1 MKQNF
6 IINFLSGCLAFG
18 FLSNLASCANMIPPG
33 GGPRDSLPPVLVSAI
48 PKDSAVNVK
57 TRNITLSF
65 DEYITLQNP
74 QQSIILSPLPAQSK
88 MPNIDYKLRNLT
100 IKLKD
105 SLEPNT
111 TYSIDFG
118 DAVKDVNEGN
128 IARNLHYVFS
138 TGNSIDYNTYSGKVI
153 LAETGKIDSNLVVI
167 LHKNLADSA
176 PLKLRPRYFTRV
188 DGQGNFRFQNLPP
201 GSYAVYAVAN
211 KFTFTYG
218 DSSQM
223 FAFKNAPVL
232 VSANTAADTL
242 YAFEGYKRPAA
253 KASTAAGPVKA
264 AAGKR
269 EDKRIRFSADLQSGE
284 QDLLNDLH
292 LTFNKKL
299 TRFDST
305 KFVITDT
312 GFRPLSDFHVS
323 LDSTQTIVNIRH
335 KWKQEQRFILT
346 IDKEAVADSLGT
358 QLTKADTLRFSTK
371 PETDYGSIRIRFLNI
386 DLSRN
391 PIVQI
396 MEGEK
401 LVDSEVLTNKEFNRK
416 LFRPGAYQV
425 SLLYD
430 SNRNG
435 KWDTGRFWGTKRQ
448 PEIVELIPKQIAIRA
463 NWDNEVDLNL

>member
-6 IINFLSGCLAFG
+6 LIHFLSVCLAFG
-18 FLSNLASCANMIPPG
+18 FLVNLASCANMIPPG
-33 GGPRDSLPPVLVSAI
+33 GGPRDTLPPVLVSAI

-57 TRNITLSF
+57 LRNITLTF
-65 DEYITLQNP
+65 DEYINLQNP
-74 QQSIILSPLPAQSK
+74 QQSIIISPLPAQSK
-88 MPNIDYKLRNLT
+88 MPNIDFKLRNLT

-118 DAVKDVNEGN
+118 DAVRDVNEGN

-167 LHKNLADSA
+167 LHKNLSDTA

-188 DGQGNFRFQNLPP
+188 NGQGEFRFQNLPP

-223 FAFKNAPVL
+223 FAFKDTPVL

-242 YAFEGYKRPAA
+242 YAFEAYKRPAA
-253 KASTAAGPVKA
+253 KTSAGPVKA

-269 EDKRIRFSADLQSGE
+269 DDKRIRFSADLQGGE

-299 TRFDST
+299 TRFDSAR
-305 KFVITDT
+305 FVITDT
-312 GFRPLSDFHVS
+312 GFRPLSGFHVS
-323 LDSTQTIVNIRH
+323 LDSTQTVVSIRH
-335 KWKQEQRFILT
+335 NWKQEQHFILI

-358 QLTKADTLRFSTK
+358 ELAKADTVRFTTK

-386 DLSRN
+386 DTSRN
-391 PIVQI
+391 PIVRI

-401 LVDSEVLTNKEFNRK
+401 LVDSEVLTQKEFNRK

-425 SLLYD
+425 SILYD
-430 SNRNG
+430 SNKNG
-435 KWDTGRFWGTKRQ
+435 KWDTGHFWGTKRQ
-448 PEIVELIPKQIAIRA
+448 PEIVVLIPKQIAIRA
-463 NWDNEVDLNL
+463 NWDNEVDINL

>member
-6 IINFLSGCLAFG
+6 LNNLLYSCLAFG
-18 FLSNLASCANMIPPG
+18 FLISLSSCANMIPPG

-57 TRNITLSF
+57 TRNITLTF
-65 DEYITLQNP
+65 NEYINLQNP

-88 MPNIDYKLRNLT
+88 MPNIDFKLRNMT

-118 DAVKDVNEGN
+118 EAVKDVNEGN

-138 TGNSIDYNTYSGKVI
+138 TGNSIDYNTYSGKVV

-176 PLKLRPRYFTRV
+176 PLKLRPRYYTRV
-188 DGQGNFRFQNLPP
+188 NGQGNFRFQNLPA
-201 GSYAVYAVAN
+201 GSYAAYAVAN

-223 FAFKNAPVL
+223 FAFKNTPVL
-232 VSANTAADTL
+232 VSANTPADTL
-242 YAFEGYKRPAA
+242 YAFEAYKRPVA
-253 KASTAAGPVKA
+253 KPAAGPVKT

-269 EDKRIRFSADLQSGE
+269 EDKRIRFSTDLQGGE

-292 LTFNKKL
+292 LTFNKRL

-305 KFVITDT
+305 GFVITDT
-312 GFRPLSDFHVS
+312 GFQPLSDFHVS
-323 LDSTQTIVNIRH
+323 LDSTQTMVSIHHN
-335 KWKQEQRFILT
+335 WKQEQRFIL
-346 IDKEAVADSLGT
+346 IIGKEAVADSLGN
-358 QLTKADTLRFSTK
+358 QLSKADTIRFSTK
-371 PETDYGSIRIRFLNI
+371 PETEYGSIRIKFLNI
-386 DLSRN
+386 DLSKN

-401 LVDSEVLTNKEFNRK
+401 LVDSEVLTNKEFNRR

-425 SLLYD
+425 SILYD
-430 SNRNG
+430 SNQNG
-435 KWDTGRFWGTKRQ
+435 KWDTGHFWGTKRQ
-448 PEIVELIPKQIAIRA
+448 PEIVVLVPKQIAIRA